1 MMSQEENLVMIN
13 EFLEKADQRMLVLAL
28 SPQGQICP
36 SDSFPASSKTKV
48 CVCLHACLCVCV
60 RVCVC
65 VCELHVRVHVV
76 YVPILIYH
84 LCMDV

>member
-1 MMSQEENLVMIN
+1 MLLHLQKGDKWAKMMSQEENLVMIN

-48 CVCLHACLCVCV
+48 CVCLHACLCVCAC
-60 RVCVC
+60 VCVC
-65 VCELHVRVHVV
+65 VNYTYV
-76 YVPILIYH
+76 Y
-84 LCMDV
+84 M